1 MEAVTNRLETINDVV
16 TNWLAEAVELLP
28 ALAAAVFILIVGWI
42 FALLMRGA
50 TRRLANNA
58 NRLLDRAFQRGALS
72 NLRVSPGAAAMLG
85 EVVFWIILFLA
96 VAIAARV
103 AGFAAVSGWLSDIA
117 THLPNLIVGA
127 AIIVI
132 GYVVS
137 VMVGEQVA
145 AAARAANASQSALM
159 GRLAQGAVFVTT
171 LITGLAQIGVDVTF
185 LIALFSVAIGAV
197 CIGFSIAFGLGAR
210 EHVSDLIGARAA
222 RRELRAGQTVQIG
235 DMLGEVVEI
244 TSTHIALDTARGKA
258 LVPARIAAA
267 LGVLIVAQQAAEEE
281 GAS

>member
-1 MEAVTNRLETINDVV
+1 MEEVTNRLASINDVV
-16 TNWLAEAVELLP
+16 SGWLAAAIAMLP
-28 ALAAAVFILIVGWI
+28 ALAASILILITGWVL
-42 FALLMRGA
+42 ALILRVAM
-50 TRRLANNA
+50 RRLANNA

-72 NLRVSPGAAAMLG
+72 NLRVSPGAAAVFG
-85 EVVFWIILFLA
+85 EIVFWIILFLT

-103 AGFAAVSGWLSDIA
+103 AGFAAVSGWLSQIA

-127 AIIVI
+127 AIIVV

-145 AAARAANASQSALM
+145 AAARAARASQSALM

-210 EHVSDLIGARAA
+210 EHVADLIGARAA
-222 RRELRAGQTVQIG
+222 RRELRAGQTIEIG
-235 DMLGEVVEI
+235 DTRGEVVEI

-258 LVPARIAAA
+258 LVPARLAAA
-267 LGVLIVAQQAAEEE
+267 LGMLIVSARAAEEE
-281 GAS
+281 GEA

>member
-1 MEAVTNRLETINDVV
+1 MEEVSNRLASINDVV
-16 TNWLAEAVELLP
+16 SGWLAAAIEMLP
-28 ALAAAVFILIVGWI
+28 ALAASILILITGWVL
-42 FALLMRGA
+42 ALILRAAM
-50 TRRLANNA
+50 RRLANNA

-72 NLRVSPGAAAMLG
+72 NLRVSPGAAAVFG
-85 EVVFWIILFLA
+85 EIVFWIILFLTL
-96 VAIAARV
+96 AIAARV
-103 AGFAAVSGWLSDIA
+103 AGFAAVSGWLSQIA

-127 AIIVI
+127 AIIVV

-137 VMVGEQVA
+137 VMIGEQVA
-145 AAARAANASQSALM
+145 AAARAARASQSALM
-159 GRLAQGAVFVTT
+159 GRLVQGAVFVTT

-222 RRELRAGQTVQIG
+222 RRELRAGQTIEIG
-235 DMLGEVVEI
+235 DTRGEVVEI

-258 LVPARIAAA
+258 LVPARLAAA
-267 LGVLIVAQQAAEEE
+267 LGVLIVSTRAAEEE
-281 GAS
+281 GEA